1 MPYATRMTNGALGD
15 ERFETLYVTDRQK
28 ETKYDLQ
35 TVMVERN

>member
-1 MPYATRMTNGALGD
+1 MTN